1 LPSPLWSSH
10 TPSSS
15 RDLDLTPP
23 PNLDI
28 TGEEHVVGGSEA
40 RQRAEALV
48 TG

>member
-23 PNLDI
+23 QI
-28 TGEEHVVGGSEA
+28 
-40 RQRAEALV
+40 
-48 TG
+48 

>member
-23 PNLDI
+23 PKSRY
-28 TGEEHVVGGSEA
+28 HRGGA
-40 RQRAEALV
+40 RGGRE
-48 TG
+48 

>member
-23 PNLDI
+23 PQI
-28 TGEEHVVGGSEA
+28 
-40 RQRAEALV
+40 
-48 TG
+48 